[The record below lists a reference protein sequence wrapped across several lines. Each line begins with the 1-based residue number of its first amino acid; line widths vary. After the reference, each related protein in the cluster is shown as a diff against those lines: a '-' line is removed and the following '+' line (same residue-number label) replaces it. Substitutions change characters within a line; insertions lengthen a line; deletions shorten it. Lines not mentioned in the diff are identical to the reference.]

1 MWLLYYVMM
10 GTSGLKLKEGGRSMK
25 KAVKVLEALM
35 YGNIT
40 VKMDGHELVYSRE
53 HEGVFIK
60 GEKFEHGQ
68 PMEQGKGTPVLLNAD
83 FDLNYFIR
91 KCEEMPD
98 HEILGICGSLALT
111 KAVHKKRRGVGD
123 E

>member
-1 MWLLYYVMM
+1 MVMN
-10 GTSGLKLKEGGRSMK
+10 

-35 YGNIT
+35 YGID

-68 PMEQGKGTPVLLNAD
+68 LVEQGKGTPVLLNAD

-111 KAVHKKRRGVGD
+111 KQVHAKRKPRKGVGD

>member
-1 MWLLYYVMM
+1 MN
-10 GTSGLKLKEGGRSMK
+10 

-68 PMEQGKGTPVLLNAD
+68 PVEQGKGTPVLLNAD

-98 HEILGICGSLALT
+98 HEILGIVGSLALT
-111 KAVHKKRRGVGD
+111 KYARKKRRGVGSD
-123 E
+123 ESND

>member
-1 MWLLYYVMM
+1 MM

-68 PMEQGKGTPVLLNAD
+68 PVEQGKGTPVLLNAD

-111 KAVHKKRRGVGD
+111 KQVHKKRRGVGD